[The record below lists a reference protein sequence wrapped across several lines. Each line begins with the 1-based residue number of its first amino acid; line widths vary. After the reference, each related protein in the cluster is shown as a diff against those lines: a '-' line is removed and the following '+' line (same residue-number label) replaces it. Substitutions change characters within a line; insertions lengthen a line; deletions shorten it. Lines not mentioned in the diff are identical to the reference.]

1 MDIKRLIDWL
11 PAYYKE
17 FDSYKVG
24 GKGLLERFLELIGTA
39 LSDVKDKIDKF
50 LDVLSIGSTKKENLD
65 FLAGHLGSMPFTSSS
80 SGNPLKLTEKQRGD
94 LISVSAWLR
103 KNKGSKEFF
112 VVLFNKL
119 RNKDNN
125 LAIEITES
133 PIGGNKTVESTTDYD
148 SALDSVSLDANDVT
162 GKKISTVTYKVTG
175 TIPTS
180 VYGYI
185 RDILYNYSPFNVV
198 PLVYINGKFQSKLKI
213 PYQLSIEY
221 FDLVSKAWKKSPAI
235 FYVGPDTN
243 YFRVVA
249 YNTDTNKE
257 VTGVRFTS
265 KYTGDKASFSGVNKD
280 NVLVTPYYF
289 NIDSLPMGLTKW
301 ARTFVPELTVQSS
314 GESVG
319 TEVTVEFRVSNV
331 STTYVDNIEVLSL
344 LDDGLTQTGN
354 KYTLSI
360 DKYTTAAIAVRASRT
375 EGSTKKYVSVIYN
388 NTDSIESPTTIWY
401 NKTTRKV
408 LRSKPLDD
416 KGYTKIENVSLF
428 MVSEFTDHKF
438 SMVLNR
444 SKFVVVNMKEK
455 KDTTLVGK
463 ILVRQRYP
471 SKTTWTDNLT
481 VKVSQGGVQNGD
493 SATVSIPIME
503 VLVLN
508 PHIPDVWL
516 KDGTKLTAK
525 MVCDKLLQSEEGI
538 KKLFENKD
546 GSLQP
551 GKAIDAVR
559 TGNKAIMDWLM
570 EMQVGISWKLDGTT
584 VTGKGWTHDG
594 DEGAKPLL
602 LPHEGTFKIV
612 SNAHSD
618 ILPATIHFSVTTQS
632 VLKFTHYSP
641 LTRYIQ
647 GDNVVELSADIIRV
661 SGNGLGF
668 DWKSVTVSVK
678 SPTGKVSKMVLGTQS
693 SVTTKTDEADIQ
705 YYVNQGAYNTLK
717 VSTKVKGTWEFTL
730 NYNDSHAIIM
740 FNVVSTIDD
749 NSQLAPAF
757 IGLLPAKDTLN
768 SSWQT
773 SDTSSFLEVKN
784 VTDKCSFM
792 VIVMNRQGKYVDYRG
807 TITLQKP
814 DGSTSNVDI
823 KQPVVLDKIGEY
835 TFKAGDIKHVLN
847 IGYKTPNV
855 LFSIQPTSVV
865 EGSGP
870 LETTITIQSVGPGFY
885 MAIYDRGDGTNAGYT
900 SGQKFI
906 APGVGTYRLRLVD
919 YNGNII
925 PGKVCIFEVKPKST
939 LPGGVSPVV
948 TADRANIRFDN
959 SNGNLDTLLNQF
971 RDGLYIGTGVEQDTI
986 ITNVRLQTDQAWT
999 ATLEDL

>member
-80 SGNPLKLTEKQRGD
+80 SGNPLKLTEKQRRD
-94 LISVSAWLR
+94 LISVSSWLR

-112 VVLFNKL
+112 TVLFNKL

-133 PIGGNKTVESTTDYD
+133 PIGGNKTEESTTDYD
-148 SALDSVSLDANDVT
+148 SALDSVSLDANDLT

-185 RDILYNYSPFNVV
+185 RDILNDYSPFNVV
-198 PLVYINGKFQSKLKI
+198 PLVYINGKFQSKLKV

-221 FDLVSKAWKKSPAI
+221 FDLVSKSWKKSPAI

-265 KYTGDKASFSGVNKD
+265 KYTGDKASFTGVNKD
-280 NVLVTPYYF
+280 NILVTPYYF
-289 NIDSLPMGLTKW
+289 DIDSLPMGLNKW
-301 ARTFVPELTVQSS
+301 ARTFVPELTVPSS
-314 GESVG
+314 GENVG
-319 TEVTVEFRVSNV
+319 TEVTVEFRVLKE

-344 LDDGLTQTGN
+344 LDDGLTLNGS

-375 EGSTKKYVSVIYN
+375 KGTIKEYVSVIYN

-401 NKTTRKV
+401 NKTTREI
-408 LRSKPLDD
+408 LRNKPLDG
-416 KGYTKIENVSLF
+416 KGYTKIENVSVF
-428 MVSEFTDHKF
+428 IVSEFTDHKF

-444 SKFVVVNMKEK
+444 SKFAVVNLKEK

-463 ILVRQRYP
+463 ILVRQSYP
-471 SKTTWTDNLT
+471 SKTAWTDNLT
-481 VKVSQGGVQNGD
+481 INVAQYSD
-493 SATVSIPIME
+493 SLTPPSIDI
-503 VLVLN
+503 LVLN
-508 PHIPDVWL
+508 HHIPDVWL
-516 KDGTKLTAK
+516 KDGSKLTAR
-525 MVCDKLLQSEEGI
+525 MIFDQLQSGKDI
-538 KKLFENKD
+538 SGLVLQKD
-546 GSLQP
+546 GSIQE
-551 GKAIDAVR
+551 GKTIDTNRIGEKVFV
-559 TGNKAIMDWLM
+559 DWLW
-570 EMQVGISWKLDGTT
+570 EMQAGLTWNVDGTT
-584 VTGKGWTHDG
+584 ITGPGWIG
-594 DEGAKPLL
+594 DTESKPITLL
-602 LPHEGTFKIV
+602 HASTSRIV
-612 SNAHSD
+612 SNIHKD
-618 ILPATIHFSVTTQS
+618 ILPATVHLVVTTQS
-632 VLKFTHYSP
+632 VLKFTNYSP
-641 LTRYIQ
+641 LTKYIQ
-647 GDNVVELSADIIRV
+647 GDNAVELSADIIRV

-693 SVTTKTDEADIQ
+693 SVTTKTSEADIQ
-705 YYVNQGAYNTLK
+705 YYVNSGAHNTLK
-717 VSTKVKGTWEFTL
+717 VSTKVKGTWEFDL
-730 NYNDSHAIIM
+730 NYNDSPAIIM
-740 FNVVSTIDD
+740 FNVVSTVDD

-757 IGLLPAKDTLN
+757 IGLLPAKDTIN

-784 VTDKCSFM
+784 ITDKCSFM
-792 VIVMNRQGKYVDYRG
+792 VIVTNRQGKYVDYKG

-814 DGSTSNVDI
+814 DGSTINVDT

-847 IGYKTPNV
+847 IGYKTQNV
-855 LFSIQPTSVV
+855 LFAIQPTSVV

-870 LETTITIQSVGPGFY
+870 LETTVTIQSNDPNHLY
-885 MAIYDRGDGTNAGYT
+885 LASCDRGDGTNAVLM
-900 SGQKFI
+900 SGQQFI
-906 APGVGTYRLRLVD
+906 APGVGTYRLQLID
-919 YNGNII
+919 NNGHII
-925 PGKVCIFEVKPKST
+925 PGKVCIFEVKPKT
-939 LPGGVSPVV
+939 ILPGGVSPVV
-948 TADRANIRFDN
+948 TSDRTNIRFDN
-959 SNGNLDTLLNQF
+959 SNGNLDTLLNRF

>member
-11 PAYYKE
+11 PAYYRE

-24 GKGLLERFLELIGTA
+24 GKGLLERFLELIGNA

-80 SGNPLKLTEKQRGD
+80 SGNPLKLTEKQRRD

-119 RNKDNN
+119 RNNGNN
-125 LAIEITES
+125 LAIEISES
-133 PIGGNKTVESTTDYD
+133 PIAGNKTEESTTDYD
-148 SALDSVSLDANDVT
+148 SALDSVSLDINNVT

-175 TIPTS
+175 NIPTS
-180 VYGYI
+180 VYSYI
-185 RDILYNYSPFNVV
+185 RDILNDYSPFNVV
-198 PLVYINGKFQSKLKI
+198 PLVYINGKFQSNLKV

-249 YNTDTNKE
+249 YNTDMNKE

-265 KYTGDKASFSGVNKD
+265 KYTGDKGFTGVNKD

-301 ARTFVPELTVQSS
+301 ARTFVPELTVTSS

-319 TEVTVEFRVSNV
+319 TYVTVEFRVSSV
-331 STTYVDNIEVLSL
+331 STTYVNNIEVLSL

-354 KYTLSI
+354 KYALSI

-401 NKTTRKV
+401 NKSTRKV

-455 KDTTLVGK
+455 KKDTTLVGK

-471 SKTTWTDNLT
+471 SKTAWTDNLT
-481 VKVSQGGVQNGD
+481 VKAIQDGD
-493 SATVSIPIME
+493 SVTLPSIDI
-503 VLVLN
+503 LVLN
-508 PHIPDVWL
+508 HHIPDVWL
-516 KDGTKLTAK
+516 KDGSKLTAK
-525 MVCDKLLQSEEGI
+525 MIFDKLQSPNGFDIGVGI
-538 KKLFENKD
+538 GDKIIPDGKTLDTNKIGSNAALAWLF
-546 GSLQP
+546 
-551 GKAIDAVR
+551 
-559 TGNKAIMDWLM
+559 
-570 EMQVGISWKLDGTT
+570 EMQVGSAWKLDGTT
-584 VTGKGWTHDG
+584 ITGQSWRNDT
-594 DEGAKPLL
+594 ESKPFT
-602 LPHEGTFKIV
+602 LPHEGTSKIV
-612 SNAHSD
+612 SNVHSD
-618 ILPATIHFSVTTQS
+618 ILPATVHYTVVTQPI
-632 VLKFTHYSP
+632 LKFTSYPP
-641 LTRYIQ
+641 LTQYIQ
-647 GDNVVELSADIIRV
+647 GDNKVELLADIIKV
-661 SGNGLGF
+661 SGYCLDF
-668 DWKSVTVSVK
+668 DENSIIVSVK
-678 SPTGKVSKMVLGTQS
+678 SPTGKVSKMVLGTQP
-693 SVTTKTDEADIQ
+693 SVTTKTDEADIS
-705 YYVNQGAYNTLK
+705 YYINHPIYNTQMVSTLR
-717 VSTKVKGTWEFTL
+717 VSTKVKGDWEFTL
-730 NYNDSHAIIM
+730 NYNDITDTII
-740 FNVVSTIDD
+740 FTVVSTVDD
-749 NSQLAPAF
+749 TSQLAPAY
-757 IGLLPAKDTLN
+757 IGLLPANDTIN

-784 VTDKCSFM
+784 ITDKCSFI
-792 VIVMNRQGKYVDYRG
+792 VVVMNRQGNYVDYKG

-814 DGSTSNVDI
+814 DGSTSNVYI

-855 LFSIQPTSVV
+855 VFTIQPTSVV

-870 LETTITIQSVGPGFY
+870 LETTINISFAGPN
-885 MAIYDRGDGTNAGYT
+885 IYLAVYERGDGTSAVLRD
-900 SGQKFI
+900 GQKFI
-906 APGVGTYRLRLVD
+906 APGVGTYKLKLID
-919 YNGNII
+919 YGGNII

-959 SNGNLDTLLNQF
+959 SNGNLDTLLNRF

>member
-11 PAYYKE
+11 PAYYRE

-39 LSDVKDKIDKF
+39 LSDVKDKIDRF

-80 SGNPLKLTEKQRGD
+80 SGNPLKLTEKQRRD

-103 KNKGSKEFF
+103 KNRGSKEFF
-112 VVLFNKL
+112 TVLFNKL

-133 PIGGNKTVESTTDYD
+133 PIGGSKTLESTTDYD
-148 SALDSVSLDANDVT
+148 SALDSVSLDANDLT
-162 GKKISTVTYKVTG
+162 ANTISTVTYKVTG

-185 RDILYNYSPFNVV
+185 RDILNDYSPFNVV
-198 PLVYINGKFQSKLKI
+198 PLVYINGKFQSKLDV

-265 KYTGDKASFSGVNKD
+265 KYTGDNGFTGVNKD

-289 NIDSLPMGLTKW
+289 DIDSLPMGLNKW
-301 ARTFVPELTVQSS
+301 ARTFVPELTVPSS
-314 GESVG
+314 GENVG
-319 TEVTVEFRVSNV
+319 TEVTVEFRVSKE

-344 LDDGLTQTGN
+344 LDDGLTQSGG
-354 KYTLSI
+354 KYALSI
-360 DKYTTAAIAVRASRT
+360 DKYTSAAIAVRASRT
-375 EGSTKKYVSVIYN
+375 QGTTKKYVSVIYN

-401 NKTTRKV
+401 NKTTREI

-416 KGYTKIENVSLF
+416 KGYTKIENVSVF

-455 KDTTLVGK
+455 KDATLVGK

-471 SKTTWTDNLT
+471 NKTAWTDNLT
-481 VKVSQGGVQNGD
+481 IKLSLVEGFWQPPYID
-493 SATVSIPIME
+493 

-508 PHIPDVWL
+508 NHIPDVWL
-516 KDGTKLTAK
+516 KDGSKLTAR
-525 MVCDKLLQSEEGI
+525 MIFDKLLQNGGWSDIPDVSDTPGI
-538 KKLFENKD
+538 SKAR
-546 GSLQP
+546 
-551 GKAIDAVR
+551 AIDKTR
-559 TGNKAIMDWLM
+559 MDPNAILAWMF
-570 EMQVGISWKLDGTT
+570 EMNLGMVWKLDGTT
-584 VTGKGWTHDG
+584 ITGPSWLNDTNSKHFRG
-594 DEGAKPLL
+594 LQV
-602 LPHEGTFKIV
+602 GTSKIV

-618 ILPATIHFSVTTQS
+618 ILPATIHFGVTTQP
-632 VLKFTHYSP
+632 VLKFTSHSP

-647 GDNVVELSADIIRV
+647 GDDKVELLADIVKV
-661 SGNGLGF
+661 SGYGLDF
-668 DWKSVTVSVK
+668 DEKGVTVSVK

-693 SVTTKTDEADIQ
+693 SVTTNTGEADIQ
-705 YYVNQGAYNTLK
+705 YYINHPIYNTQRVSTLR
-717 VSTKVKGTWEFTL
+717 VSTKVNGDWEFTL
-730 NYNDSHAIIM
+730 NYNSIMDIIR
-740 FNVVSTIDD
+740 FTVVSTIDD
-749 NSQLAPAF
+749 QSQLAPTY
-757 IGLLPAKDTLN
+757 IGLLPAKDTMN

-784 VTDKCSFM
+784 ITDKCSFM
-792 VIVMNRQGKYVDYRG
+792 VIVMNRQGNYVDYEG
-807 TITLQKP
+807 TVTLQKP
-814 DGSTSNVDI
+814 DGSTSNVDT
-823 KQPVVLDKIGEY
+823 KRPVVLDKVGEY

-855 LFSIQPTSVV
+855 LFTIQPTSVV

-870 LETTITIQSVGPGFY
+870 LETTVTINFAGPD
-885 MAIYDRGDGTNAGYT
+885 IYLAVYEEGDGT
-900 SGQKFI
+900 SMVLRDGQKFI
-906 APGVGTYRLRLVD
+906 APGVGTYKLKLID
-919 YNGNII
+919 YGGHVI
-925 PGKVCIFEVKPKST
+925 PGKVCIFEVKPKSI

-948 TADRANIRFDN
+948 TADKSKVVFDN
-959 SNGNLDTLLNQF
+959 SNGNLDTLLNRF

>member
-65 FLAGHLGSMPFTSSS
+65 FLASHLGSMPFTSSS
-80 SGNPLKLTEKQRGD
+80 SGNPLKLTEKQRRD
-94 LISVSAWLR
+94 LISVSSWLR
-103 KNKGSKEFF
+103 KNRGSKEFF
-112 VVLFNKL
+112 TVLFNKL
-119 RNKDNN
+119 RNKDNS

-133 PIGGNKTVESTTDYD
+133 PIGGNKTSDSVTDYD

-175 TIPTS
+175 TLPIS

-185 RDILYNYSPFNVV
+185 RDILYDYSPFNVV
-198 PLVYINGKFQSKLKI
+198 PLVYINGKFQSKLNV

-221 FDLVSKAWKKSPAI
+221 FDLVSKSWKKSPAI

-265 KYTGDKASFSGVNKD
+265 KYTGDKANFTGVNKD
-280 NVLVTPYYF
+280 NILVTPYYF
-289 NIDSLPMGLTKW
+289 DIDSLPMGLNKW
-301 ARTFVPELTVQSS
+301 ARTFVPELTVPSS

-319 TEVTVEFRVSNV
+319 TEVTVEFRVLKE

-344 LDDGLTQTGN
+344 LDDGMTQSGG
-354 KYTLSI
+354 KYALSI
-360 DKYTTAAIAVRASRT
+360 DKYTTAAIAVMASRT

-401 NKTTRKV
+401 NKTTRVV

-416 KGYTKIENVSLF
+416 NGYTKIENVSLF

-444 SKFVVVNMKEK
+444 SKFAVVNLKEK
-455 KDTTLVGK
+455 KDATLVGK

-471 SKTTWTDNLT
+471 NKTAWTDNLT
-481 VKVSQGGVQNGD
+481 ASAIQDSNGVSV
-493 SATVSIPIME
+493 PIIDI
-503 VLVLN
+503 LVLN
-508 PHIPDVWL
+508 NHIPDVWL
-516 KDGTKLTAK
+516 KDGSKLTAR
-525 MVCDKLLQSEEGI
+525 MIFDQLQSG
-538 KKLFENKD
+538 KDLTGLVLQKD
-546 GSLQP
+546 GDIQE
-551 GKAIDAVR
+551 GKTIDIAR
-559 TGNKAIMDWLM
+559 TGNKAFMDWLM
-570 EMQVGISWKLDGTT
+570 EMQAGLRWKLDGTT
-584 VTGKGWTHDG
+584 ITGPGWIG
-594 DEGAKPLL
+594 DTNYIPVFS
-602 LPHEGTFKIV
+602 PPTGTSKIV
-612 SNAHSD
+612 SNAHPD
-618 ILPATIHFSVTTQS
+618 ILPATIHFGATTQS
-632 VLKFTHYSP
+632 VLKFSNYSP
-641 LTRYIQ
+641 LTKYIQ
-647 GDNVVELSADIIRV
+647 GDNAVELHADIIRV

-693 SVTTKTDEADIQ
+693 SVTTKTSEADIQ

-717 VSTKVKGTWEFTL
+717 VSTKVKGTWEFDL
-730 NYNDSHAIIM
+730 NYNESPAIIM

-749 NSQLAPAF
+749 HSQLAPAF
-757 IGLLPAKDTLN
+757 IGLLPAKDTIN

-784 VTDKCSFM
+784 ITDKCSFM
-792 VIVMNRQGKYVDYRG
+792 VIVMNRQGKYVDYKG

-814 DGSTSNVDI
+814 DGSTINVDI

-847 IGYKTPNV
+847 ISYKTPNV
-855 LFSIQPTSVV
+855 LFTIQPTSVV

-870 LETTITIQSVGPGFY
+870 LETTVTIQSNEPNHLY
-885 MAIYDRGDGTNAGYT
+885 LASCDRGDGTNAVLMN
-900 SGQKFI
+900 GQQFI
-906 APGVGTYRLRLVD
+906 APGVGTYRLQLID
-919 YNGNII
+919 NKGNII
-925 PGKVCIFEVKPKST
+925 PGKVCIFEVKPKSI

>member
-1 MDIKRLIDWL
+1 MGIKRLIDWL

-24 GKGLLERFLELIGTA
+24 GKGLLERFLELIGNA
-39 LSDVKDKIDKF
+39 LSDVKDRIDKF

-80 SGNPLKLTEKQRGD
+80 SGNPLKLTEKQRRD

-125 LAIEITES
+125 LAIEISES
-133 PIGGNKTVESTTDYD
+133 PISGNKTEESTTDYN
-148 SALDSVSLDANDVT
+148 SALDSVSLDINSVT

-175 TIPTS
+175 NIPTS
-180 VYGYI
+180 AYSYI
-185 RDILYNYSPFNVV
+185 RDILNDYSPFNVV
-198 PLVYINGKFQSKLKI
+198 PLVYINGKFQSKLNV

-221 FDLVSKAWKKSPAI
+221 FDLVSKSWKKSPAI

-265 KYTGDKASFSGVNKD
+265 KYTGDKGFTGVNKA
-280 NVLVTPYYF
+280 NVLVTTYYF

-301 ARTFVPELTVQSS
+301 ARTFVPELTVPSS

-319 TEVTVEFRVSNV
+319 TEVTVEFRVSKV

-354 KYTLSI
+354 KYALSI

-401 NKTTRKV
+401 NKTTREV

-444 SKFVVVNMKEK
+444 SKFAVVNMKEK

-471 SKTTWTDNLT
+471 SKTAWTDNLT
-481 VKVSQGGVQNGD
+481 VKAIQSGD
-493 SATVSIPIME
+493 SVTLPLID

-508 PHIPDVWL
+508 NHIPDVWL
-516 KDGTKLTAK
+516 KDGSKLTAR
-525 MVCDKLLQSEEGI
+525 MIFDQLQSG
-538 KKLFENKD
+538 KDLTGLVLQKD
-546 GSLQP
+546 GAIQE
-551 GKAIDAVR
+551 GKTIDVAR
-559 TGNKAIMDWLM
+559 TGNKAFMDWLM
-570 EMQVGISWKLDGTT
+570 EMQVGLRWKLDGTT
-584 VTGKGWTHDG
+584 ITGPGWIG
-594 DEGAKPLL
+594 DTNYIPVFS
-602 LPHEGTFKIV
+602 PPTGTSKIV

-618 ILPATIHFSVTTQS
+618 ILPATVHFGVTTQS

-641 LTRYIQ
+641 LTKYIQ
-647 GDNVVELSADIIRV
+647 GDNAVELSADIIRV

-717 VSTKVKGTWEFTL
+717 VSTKVKGDWEFTL
-730 NYNDSHAIIM
+730 NYKDSPAIIM
-740 FNVVSTIDD
+740 FNVVSTADD
-749 NSQLAPAF
+749 QSQLAPAY
-757 IGLLPAKDTLN
+757 IRLLPSKDTIN
-768 SSWQT
+768 DKWQT
-773 SDTSSFLEVKN
+773 SDTSSFIEVKN
-784 VTDKCSFM
+784 VTDKCTF
-792 VIVMNRQGKYVDYRG
+792 IVTVANRQGKYVNYTG
-807 TITLQKP
+807 TVTLQKP

-835 TFKAGDIKHVLN
+835 TFKAGDVKHVLN

-855 LFSIQPTSVV
+855 AFTIQPTSVV

-870 LETTITIQSVGPGFY
+870 LETTILIHSGEIGKLFLAAY
-885 MAIYDRGDGTNAGYT
+885 YGDGSANGAKAVLAN
-900 SGQKFI
+900 GQVFI
-906 APGVGTYRLRLVD
+906 APGVGTYRLELID
-919 YNGNII
+919 NSGNKI

>member
-80 SGNPLKLTEKQRGD
+80 SGNPLKLTEKQRRD

-148 SALDSVSLDANDVT
+148 SALDSISLDINDVT

-180 VYGYI
+180 VYSYI
-185 RDILYNYSPFNVV
+185 RDILNDYSPFNVV
-198 PLVYINGKFQSKLKI
+198 PLVYINGKFQSKLKV

-265 KYTGDKASFSGVNKD
+265 KYTGDKASFTGVNKD

-289 NIDSLPMGLTKW
+289 DIDSLPIGLNKW
-301 ARTFVPELTVQSS
+301 ARTFVPELTVSSS

-319 TEVTVEFRVSNV
+319 TEVTVEFRVSKV
-331 STTYVDNIEVLSL
+331 STTYVDNIEVVSL

-354 KYTLSI
+354 KYALSI

-444 SKFVVVNMKEK
+444 SKFAIVNVKEK
-455 KDTTLVGK
+455 KDATLVGK
-463 ILVRQRYP
+463 ILVRQIHK
-471 SKTTWTDNLT
+471 SKTAWTDNLT
-481 VKVSQGGVQNGD
+481 VKISQGGVQNGD
-493 SATVSIPIME
+493 SATISIPIME

-525 MVCDKLLQSEEGI
+525 MICDKLQSGEGI

-546 GSLQP
+546 GSLQL

-559 TGNKAIMDWLM
+559 TGHKASIDWLM
-570 EMQVGISWKLDGTT
+570 EMQVGISWKLEGTP
-584 VTGKGWTHDG
+584 VTGKGWTYDG
-594 DEGAKPLL
+594 DEMAKPLL
-602 LPHEGTFKIV
+602 LLNEGTFRIV

-618 ILPATIHFSVTTQS
+618 ILPATVHFGVTTQS

-641 LTRYIQ
+641 LTKYIQ
-647 GDNVVELSADIIRV
+647 GDNAVELSADIIIV

-705 YYVNQGAYNTLK
+705 YYVNHGAYNTLK

-730 NYNDSHAIIM
+730 NYNDSPAIIM
-740 FNVVSTIDD
+740 FNVVSTVDD
-749 NSQLAPAF
+749 PSQLAPAF
-757 IGLLPAKDTLN
+757 IGLLPAKDTTN

-784 VTDKCSFM
+784 LTDKCSFM
-792 VIVMNRQGKYVDYRG
+792 VIVMNRQGKYVYYND

-847 IGYKTPNV
+847 ISYKTPNV
-855 LFSIQPTSVV
+855 LFTIQPTSVV

-870 LETTITIQSVGPGFY
+870 LETTVTIQSNEPNHLY
-885 MAIYDRGDGTNAGYT
+885 LASCDLGDGTNAVLM
-900 SGQKFI
+900 SGQQFI
-906 APGVGTYRLRLVD
+906 APGVGTYRLQLID
-919 YNGNII
+919 NKGNII
-925 PGKVCIFEVKPKST
+925 PGKVCIFEVKPKT
-939 LPGGVSPVV
+939 ILPGGVSPVV

-959 SNGNLDTLLNQF
+959 SNGNLDILLNRF